1 MRSRLLVFL
10 SAVLLS
16 ACQTDTSRYPDS
28 SPFKPVPV
36 GSILEL
42 HQPITIPADK
52 LAVYLQGG
60 KVRPFSEVDVTR
72 AHCKFQLYR
81 LSDRER
87 TVHPDRFRITKVQHE
102 ETHSVSWPGIQYAAG
117 RVGIGINVRI
127 GSSGGD
133 SDSPSV
139 RAFVTQ
145 MRLQSANQPEVFR
158 LSCGHVDDPGSH
170 FLSIE
175 QIRKT
180 LGEVFT
186 LRTGEI
192 GK

>member
-10 SAVLLS
+10 STVLLA
-16 ACQTDTSRYPDS
+16 ACQIDTSRYPDS

-36 GSILEL
+36 GSTLEL
-42 HQPITIPADK
+42 HQPVTIPADK

-60 KVRPFSEVDVTR
+60 KVLPYSDINVTM

-117 RVGIGINVRI
+117 RVGIGINMRI

-133 SDSPSV
+133 SDGPSV

-175 QIRKT
+175 QIRKV
-180 LGEVFT
+180 LGEVLT
-186 LRTGEI
+186 LRTGDI